1 MQLVKAARSDTH
13 DDTALNVAD
22 FRNTS
27 PHLTPWKN
35 LTDKHNT
42 EQKDACRYSM
52 RSVKAATQCSW

>member
-42 EQKDACRYSM
+42 AP
-52 RSVKAATQCSW
+52 AATQCGR